1 MKHVRLMRWLTLLT
15 LCAVLAGL
23 GTACS
28 GGGGAAPT
36 TQATAAVSLGSI
48 QMNAHPA
55 SLEGKTVVLRWN
67 GKTNGDKLLNAVGD
81 LLTQNVK
88 DVKIVKL
95 WETNPETATSSESA
109 EKSAQFA
116 DTVAALNP
124 DLVIGSQCD

>member
-1 MKHVRLMRWLTLLT
+1 MKRVRFVRWLVLLG
-15 LCAVLAGL
+15 LCAIVTGL
-23 GTACS
+23 VTAC
-28 GGGGAAPT
+28 GGGSAAPT
-36 TQATAAVSLGSI
+36 TQATVAVTLGQI

-67 GKTNGDKLLNAVGD
+67 GKTNGDKLLNSVAD

-95 WETNPETATSSESA
+95 WETNPETATSSEGA